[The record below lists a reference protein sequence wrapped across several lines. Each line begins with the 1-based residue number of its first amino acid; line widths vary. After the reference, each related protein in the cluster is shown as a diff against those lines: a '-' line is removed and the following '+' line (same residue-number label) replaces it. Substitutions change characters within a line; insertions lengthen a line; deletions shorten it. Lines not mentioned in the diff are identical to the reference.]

1 MAKGMDIMLRI
12 KSKIEKTLP
21 KNMEELTQKVEKMKK
36 AYSRASFKGFSE
48 NVETEL
54 KEANNKF
61 KIAKQNLLKAS
72 SIKSKYEDSKQKYS
86 ANLLQ
91 LRKVRSE
98 MKRLERA
105 KALGIKLSSEEERS
119 LKKLNSQN
127 KKLSDTV
134 MKQRTAFQRYRMEV
148 KKIPGTLDD
157 YQRELNET
165 ERRVRSLTAQ
175 QNLLNKANNFK
186 KGIKGKV
193 LGAATK
199 VAAVGITAG
208 SAAAGYIGVTSA
220 KAYIDFEQNM
230 KKVQAISGA
239 TAEEYKLLEDEAMRL
254 GATTKFT
261 AGESAAAMEKMAL
274 AGFKT
279 KQIIAA
285 MGGVLDLAAASG
297 EDVAMV
303 SDIITD
309 NLLPFKMRAE
319 DTKKF
324 ADILAWG
331 MSKTNVT
338 VEMLGESFKYASG
351 SAGNLGVSLEEMV
364 GTLGLMGDQAIKSG
378 MAGRGMDAVFSEL
391 IKKKDILSRQ
401 EIGINIDDRK
411 GQFVGLVKTV
421 EQFEKF
427 LQDKTDIEKTAF
439 LQNVFGDQGARAFS
453 KLLSTEKEI
462 NGVTYK
468 GAKAVAATVEAAGK
482 SSTGMAEKMR
492 DTMLNSA
499 SGTWTLLTSAIDGF
513 KVSLGKLLLN
523 NNAISFM
530 KKLTNYIS
538 ELTNVMN
545 GVFNNS
551 SYNLFWK
558 NMFISVKEFIANFTR
573 AIEPA
578 RKILLN
584 LFGGDTLRQVN
595 SLFGALSKT
604 LIFFAATISTV
615 MQVLEPLF
623 KFIKVVGVDTILV
636 FITSLMGIAKVVTI
650 FSQIK
655 AAFLFVKEIGGVIA
669 LLKTFVAIL
678 GGPVALAIAGVVA
691 GAYLIYKHFDTIK
704 AVVKSVYN
712 TFIETIKKIG
722 DGVKNLFT
730 KFSEYKGIFT
740 FLVPGKLIFE
750 GIKAFWN
757 VWDSNLSILE
767 NVKNGFKAF
776 FSSISENIK
785 TSIEGFKN
793 LWKKVSEFETVKKF
807 KRFFGFGEDEEKSE
821 EDKAVDGSHRT
832 GLSNVP
838 FDGYIAE
845 LHRNERVL
853 TADENQKYG
862 SLLTK
867 LNSSQKLQE
876 NKTIN
881 VSENKKN
888 SFVFSPK
895 IEIKVTTASSSTE
908 IATALER
915 KIKELELE
923 FQKFIERSQE
933 EEDYV
938 RTSF

>member
-1 MAKGMDIMLRI
+1 MAKGMDIMLSI

-21 KNMEELTQKVEKMKK
+21 KNMEELTRRAEKMKK

-48 NVETEL
+48 NVEAEL

-98 MKRLERA
+98 MKRLEKA

-119 LKKLNSQN
+119 LKRLNSQN

-134 MKQRTAFQRYRMEV
+134 AKQRTAFQRYRMEV
-148 KKIPGTLDD
+148 RKIPGTLDD

-199 VAAVGITAG
+199 VATIGITAG
-208 SAAAGYIGVTSA
+208 TAAAGYTGMTSA
-220 KAYIDFEQNM
+220 RSYIDFERNM

-279 KQIIAA
+279 KQIVAA

-324 ADILAWG
+324 ADVLAWG

-391 IKKKDILSRQ
+391 IKKKDILARQ
-401 EIGINIDDRK
+401 EIGINIDNGK

-427 LQDKTDIEKTAF
+427 LKGKTDIEKTAF

-453 KLLSTEKEI
+453 KLLNTEKEI

-499 SGTWTLLTSAIDGF
+499 SGTWTLLTSAVDGF
-513 KVSLGKLLLN
+513 KVSLGKLMLN
-523 NNAISFM
+523 DNVISYM
-530 KKLTNYIS
+530 KKITNYIS

-545 GVFNNS
+545 GVFNDT
-551 SYNLFWK
+551 SYNLFWQK
-558 NMFISVKEFIANFTR
+558 LFNSTKEFVTKFSK

-578 RKILLN
+578 KKILLN
-584 LFGGDTLRQVN
+584 LFNGNTMEQVN
-595 SLFGALSKT
+595 SIFNILSKT
-604 LIFFAATISTV
+604 LIFFATTISTV
-615 MQVLEPLF
+615 MEVLEPLF
-623 KFIKVVGVDTILV
+623 KLIKVIGIDTILV
-636 FITSLMGIAKVVTI
+636 FIGSLMGIAKVVTI
-650 FSQIK
+650 FTKIK
-655 AAFLFVKEIGGVIA
+655 AAFLFVKEIGGVIT

-691 GAYLIYKHFDTIK
+691 GAYLIYKHFDSIK
-704 AVVKSVYN
+704 VALKGVYSI
-712 TFIETIKKIG
+712 FIGVLTEIWN
-722 DGVKNLFT
+722 GVKNLFT

-740 FLVPGKLIFE
+740 FLIPGKFIFE

-757 VWDSNLSILE
+757 VWDSNLSILD
-767 NVKNGFKAF
+767 NIKNGFKAF
-776 FSSISENIK
+776 FGTLKDNIK
-785 TSIEGFKN
+785 SSIEGFKS
-793 LWKKVSEFETVKKF
+793 LWKKVKEFETVKKF
-807 KRFFGFGEDEEKSE
+807 KRFLGFEAEEE
-821 EDKAVDGSHRT
+821 EDKTVDGSHKS

-838 FDGYIAE
+838 FDGYVAE
-845 LHRNERVL
+845 LHKDERVL
-853 TADENQKYG
+853 TAVENKKYG
-862 SLLTK
+862 SLLAK
-867 LNSSQKLQE
+867 LKTVKTPPT
-876 NKTIN
+876 NKTVNIAQ
-881 VSENKKN
+881 EKN
-888 SFVFSPK
+888 RSFVFSPK
-895 IEIKVTTASSSTE
+895 IEIKITGEGSTNE
-908 IATALER
+908 IAAVLER
-915 KIKELELE
+915 KIKELEQE
-923 FQKFIERSQE
+923 FQKFIEKNQE
-933 EEDYV
+933 AEDYV